1 MPVKKMKTFDI
12 TKYQIKTEVE
22 TKTIKLPDGV
32 EFDLQIQELTW
43 KKRNQ
48 YLIAASSQDA
58 SGEVVFNCPEFAE
71 LCLMEMIK
79 VAPWGTTTRSFF
91 AQINS
96 DLGDAL
102 TTLVPLPQQEEDSDG
117 AAVVKK

>member
-1 MPVKKMKTFDI
+1 MPAKKVVPFDI
-12 TKYQIKTEVE
+12 SKYQIKNEVE

-32 EFDLQIQELTW
+32 EFDIQVQELTW

-48 YLIAASSQDA
+48 YLVSASSTDA
-58 SGEVVFNCPEFAE
+58 SGEGVFNGPEFAE

-79 VAPWGTTTRSFF
+79 EAPWGNTTRAFF

-102 TTLVPLPQQEEDSDG
+102 TTLVPLPQQEDDSDG
-117 AAVVKK
+117 ASAVKK